1 MSQLDTKQEH
11 VKEKDSDHND
21 SNSSTYKVES
31 NFDDNLLDALREAE
45 EHAAQLKETEDVSTS
60 ETPVPDQSAEANSNE
75 SSAKSQVQNNEIIIL
90 KKAVADYKKEAE
102 NMREAMMRARA
113 DLENAR
119 RRFER
124 EQKESQLYAAEKTLK
139 AMVPVVDDLDLAL
152 ANLPEGGDANIAE
165 GVKLVHRKFL
175 QALESQGAKTFYPMG
190 EAFDPSSHEALMEME
205 SDEVDAGHIVQV
217 FQRGW
222 TLNSRLLRPAKV
234 IIAK

>member
-1 MSQLDTKQEH
+1 MSQLDPKQEN
-11 VKEKDSDHND
+11 VKEKEADRNE
-21 SNSSTYKVES
+21 SNSSTYEVKS
-31 NFDDNLLDALREAE
+31 NLDDNLLDALREAE
-45 EHAAQLKETEDVSTS
+45 EHAAQLKETEASNSS
-60 ETPVPDQSAEANSNE
+60 ESAVKDQTEKSNQ
-75 SSAKSQVQNNEIIIL
+75 SDSDDISKPQKNETIAL
-90 KKAVADYKKEAE
+90 KKMVADHKKETDQ
-102 NMREAMMRARA
+102 MREAMMRARA

-139 AMVPVVDDLDLAL
+139 AMIPVVDDLDLAL
-152 ANLPEGGDANIAE
+152 ANLPEGEDAKITE
-165 GVKLVHRKFL
+165 GIKLVHRKFL
-175 QALESQGAKTFYPMG
+175 QALESQGAKTFYPVG

-205 SDEVDAGHIVQV
+205 SEEVETGHIVQV